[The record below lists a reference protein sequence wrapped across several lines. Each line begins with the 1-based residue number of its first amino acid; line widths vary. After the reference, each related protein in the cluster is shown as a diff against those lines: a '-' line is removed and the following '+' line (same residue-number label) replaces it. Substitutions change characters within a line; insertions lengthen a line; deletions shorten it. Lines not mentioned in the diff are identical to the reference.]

1 MLMAIGRPR
10 KYNLTMPS
18 SKMEKK
24 KKKKKCAINQFFKWI
39 QKDNNIYNSPCINI
53 ASFVLLKK

>member
-18 SKMEKK
+18 SEMEKK
-24 KKKKKCAINQFFKWI
+24 KKENM
-39 QKDNNIYNSPCINI
+39 
-53 ASFVLLKK
+53 L